1 MYQKR
6 GRVLNPILPGREG
19 DIPFIFERNKQ
30 IYLEFLQ
37 SVCGF
42 MPMLKIY
49 KENIFEH
56 PFRLKSLP
64 TLRNIRA
71 ARFSTIYFGQLQ
83 AFSHFTWW

>member
-56 PFRLKSLP
+56 PFRLK
-64 TLRNIRA
+64 I
-71 ARFSTIYFGQLQ
+71 STNSEKYKSS
-83 AFSHFTWW
+83 AFLNNLF